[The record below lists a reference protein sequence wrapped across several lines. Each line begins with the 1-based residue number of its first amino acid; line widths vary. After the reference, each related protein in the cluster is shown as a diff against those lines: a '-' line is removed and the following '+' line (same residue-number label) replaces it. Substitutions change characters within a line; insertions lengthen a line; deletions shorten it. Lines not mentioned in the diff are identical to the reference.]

1 MRAGSAPVRESA
13 DRGLLTQSMLA
24 YSTVG
29 SAGWAERRPDRG
41 RDVDEKPGPYAAG
54 QDAREK
60 AADDRVLDMMERL
73 QEGVLAEAAEGGRG
87 PVPGGPSRH
96 ALYPAADSPQAFARG
111 GVGDMRISSGPEVV
125 VRQGKFLD
133 CATVNELR
141 VDLAESP
148 VVAMVTRNFLS
159 PDGNHVLV
167 PAGAKLLGSAGA
179 VQSLQQARVYIR
191 FDRVI
196 FPDQRSAYFPMRQV
210 GATEGS
216 GAIGVPG
223 DVDRHFFLQFGAAIM
238 LGVLDG
244 LTARAHGGAAGPRRI
259 PGSSW
264 SGRRAPAWET
274 WWGACSSA
282 TRT

>member
-1 MRAGSAPVRESA
+1 MRNA
-13 DRGLLTQSMLA
+13 
-24 YSTVG
+24 
-29 SAGWAERRPDRG
+29 RPS
-41 RDVDEKPGPYAAG
+41 AAG
-54 QDAREK
+54 QDTREK
-60 AADDRVLDMMERL
+60 AADERVVNMMERL
-73 QEGVLAEAAEGGRG
+73 QEGMLAEAAEGGRV
-87 PVPGGPSRH
+87 PVPGGPTGRRCTRRQS
-96 ALYPAADSPQAFARG
+96 SPQAFARG
-111 GVGDMRISSGPEVV
+111 GVGDMRISAGPEVV

-133 CATVNELR
+133 CATVNQLR

-148 VVAMVTRNFLS
+148 VIAMVTRNFLS

-179 VQSLQQARVYIR
+179 VQSLQQARVYIQ

-196 FPDQRSAYFPMRQV
+196 FPDQRSAYFPVRQV
-210 GATEGS
+210 GAVEGS
-216 GAIGVPG
+216 GAIGIPG

-244 LTARAHGGAAGPRRI
+244 LAARCSTPGRPGARRM
-259 PGSSW
+259 PGSWW

-274 WWGACSSA
+274 SWAACSSA